1 MKIYSI
7 SNLNNERKYTF
18 TSHKPH
24 KSRKMQL
31 QQDRCDF
38 RNVELKVFDF
48 ESYTTY
54 KGNVSVDMS
63 KPQDITLVTDD
74 KNNEKKPLILHYNP
88 KWVAQVQERV
98 IDKKTGKLVKEPL
111 DVRILSTFDGGWTT
125 SYHIMRSDL
134 SEEIGYVT
142 LEDYN
147 KRAKFLPFDSEQGI
161 TVAFLQNNNDKK
173 YAGIGR
179 LADRLEI
186 EYCLKNNIPL
196 RIESEADPGSHVAHY
211 KRGKR
216 FFPLE
221 TEELKEFF
229 NEKYHCE
236 DVNKVVENL
245 IAKNNGE
252 KINTYNWDGIMMY
265 LPKNIIDMYVEKIK
279 TSPILK
285 DD

>member
-7 SNLNNERKYTF
+7 TNINNESKFTFASRKPKQTSKIHLKRDKSNL
-18 TSHKPH
+18 
-24 KSRKMQL
+24 
-31 QQDRCDF
+31 

-54 KGNVSVDMS
+54 KGNVVVDMS
-63 KPQDITLVTDD
+63 KTQDIVLQTDD
-74 KNNEKKPLILHYNP
+74 KNQEKKPLVLHYNP
-88 KWVAQVQERV
+88 KWNAQVQERV
-98 IDKKTGKLVKEPL
+98 IDKNTGKLVKKPL
-111 DVRILSTFDGGWTT
+111 DVKILSTFDGGWTT
-125 SYHIMRSDL
+125 SYHIMREDL

-142 LEDYN
+142 IEDFS
-147 KRAKFLPFDSEQGI
+147 KRAKFLPIDSAQGI
-161 TVAFLQNNNDKK
+161 NVAFLQNNNDKK
-173 YAGIGR
+173 YSGIGR

-221 TEELKEFF
+221 TEELKEYF
-229 NEKYHCE
+229 NEHYNCE

-245 IAKNNGE
+245 IAQNNGE
-252 KINTYNWDGIMMY
+252 KINTYNWEGVMMY

-279 TSPILK
+279 ASPILK
-285 DD
+285 ED